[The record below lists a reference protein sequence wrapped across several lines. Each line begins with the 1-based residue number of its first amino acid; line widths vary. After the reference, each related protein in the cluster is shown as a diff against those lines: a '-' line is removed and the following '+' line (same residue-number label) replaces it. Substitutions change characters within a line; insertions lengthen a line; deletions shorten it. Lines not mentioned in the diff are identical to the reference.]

1 MFHSFYVN
9 PDNRDYLRFLWFANN
24 DLTSPIAEY
33 QMNVHLFGAASSPGV
48 ANFCLHQTA
57 ETHRQEFGDN
67 SLDFLLRVFYV
78 DDGLK
83 SVSTV
88 EQALQL
94 IKCSQAM
101 CAKDNLRLHK
111 FASYCK
117 DVLEALPANDRAKDL
132 KDLDLR

>member
-1 MFHSFYVN
+1 
-9 PDNRDYLRFLWFANN
+9 
-24 DLTSPIAEY
+24 
-33 QMNVHLFGAASSPGV
+33 MNVHLFGAASSPGV

-67 SLDFLLRVFYV
+67 ASDFLLRDFYV

-101 CAKDNLRLHK
+101 CASNNL
-111 FASYCK
+111 
-117 DVLEALPANDRAKDL
+117 
-132 KDLDLR
+132 